1 MSDFYLLIAHV
12 KFQIYHGCDPQ
23 GNDRIA
29 PKTEWGPRKRLA
41 EGYII
46 RAELALYLHGLFN
59 LSLLPNL

>member
-1 MSDFYLLIAHV
+1 ML